1 MIRKS
6 DWQTEAWVGNM
17 RKFAFAGAAVFVL
30 LVIASNGAWAA
41 PAQPPVSQNQ
51 APVFDAK
58 SPIFDPK
65 SPIFQNG
72 ISNQDF
78 SYSDEKIEALKKEL
92 NGKGDTGSGGHRGF
106 TATHGS
112 YNTAL
117 PDMDNNTDNNNN
129 PSASGRRG
137 R

>member
-1 MIRKS
+1 
-6 DWQTEAWVGNM
+6 M
-17 RKFAFAGAAVFVL
+17 RKFAFPGAAVFAL
-30 LVIASNGAWAA
+30 SAMTSNGAWAD
-41 PAQPPVSQNQ
+41 PAQPPASQNQ
-51 APVFDAK
+51 PPVFDAK

-72 ISNQDF
+72 LSNQDF
-78 SYSDEKIEALKKEL
+78 SYSNEKIEALKKEL
-92 NGKGDTGSGGHRGF
+92 NGKGDTGSSGHRGF

-117 PDMDNNTDNNNN
+117 PDMDNNTDNNT
-129 PSASGRRG
+129 PPASGRRG